1 MGGMKYTI
9 AVRALCEFTAKA
21 GDLDLRFT
29 PSPTAQEGIAG
40 HAVVTSRRDDDYQT
54 EVALSGEFGP
64 LHVRGRADGYDARA
78 NRLEEIKTYRG
89 DLKKMPDNQ
98 RALHWAQVKIYGHLL
113 CKERGLEKIRLALV
127 YFDIGSQKE
136 TVLHEDHTAA
146 GLQAYFEQQCGRFL
160 QWAQQEMA
168 HRAERDVQLKAMR
181 FPYGDFRP
189 GQRQLAEAMYRA
201 SNRGVCLLAQAPTG
215 IGKTVGSLFPMLKA
229 SAEHGI
235 DKIFFLAAKTSG
247 RQMALDAVDIIRE
260 GAPLLPL
267 RTLELAAK
275 TTACV
280 HPDKACHG
288 ESCPLAQGFYDRL
301 PAARQSALDI
311 MAPSAN
317 GSAPPLLDRETLR
330 AIALAH
336 NVCPYYLGSELARW
350 CDIVI
355 GDYNYYFDISAMLH
369 SLTLLNDWKVNVLV
383 DEAHNMVSRARK
395 MYSAEMEHD
404 SLRLLRKT
412 VPEELKKPLERVHK
426 QWNQLEKEQTAEYQS
441 YAELPDKFMGAL
453 QTAATAISDYM
464 ADHPSYADPDLQS
477 FYFNAL
483 MFGRLAESFADHALF
498 DIEKLPG
505 SRASNSNSLLC
516 IRNIVPAPY
525 LKPRFDSTHTTAL
538 FSATLSPWNYF
549 GDMLGMPDTTA
560 WVDVESP
567 FVAEQLSVQV
577 AAHIST
583 RYQHRQQSLRP
594 IADLMGA
601 QYRRQPGNY
610 LAFFSSFDYM
620 EKAANQ
626 FSELYPEVP
635 VWRQSRRMD
644 EAERAQ
650 FLERFTP
657 DSAGIGFAVLGG
669 SFGEGVDLPGAR
681 LIGAFV
687 ATLGLPQINPV
698 NEQIRQ
704 RMETIF
710 GAGYDYT
717 YTYPG
722 MQKVVQAAGRVIRTQ
737 SDRGTVYLI
746 DDRFGRPEIQELMP
760 SWWRIERHSPPS
772 PRGSSE
778 SAAA

>member
-1 MGGMKYTI
+1 MTYTV

-40 HAVVTSRRDDDYQT
+40 HGVVTSRRDDDYQT
-54 EVALSGEFGP
+54 EIALSGDFGP
-64 LHVRGRADGYDARA
+64 LHVRGRADGYDVRA

-113 CKERGLEKIRLALV
+113 CKDQGLEKIRLALV

-136 TVLHEDHTAA
+136 TVLHEDHTADA
-146 GLQAYFEQQCGRFL
+146 LQAYFEQQCGLFL

-168 HRAERDVQLKAMR
+168 HRAQRDLQLKAMR

-201 SNRGVCLLAQAPTG
+201 SNRKVCLLAQAPTG

-229 SAEHGI
+229 SAEHGV

-247 RQMALDAVDIIRE
+247 RQMALDAVDLIRE
-260 GAPLLPL
+260 GTPLLPL

-275 TTACV
+275 STACV
-280 HPDKACHG
+280 NPDKACHG
-288 ESCPLAQGFYDRL
+288 ESCPLAKGFYDRL
-301 PAARQSALDI
+301 PAARASALAI

-317 GSAPPLLDRETLR
+317 GAAPPALDRDTLR

-336 NVCPYYLGSELARW
+336 NVCPYYLSSELARW

-355 GDYNYYFDISAMLH
+355 GDYNYYFDISAMLY
-369 SLTLLNDWKVNVLV
+369 SLTQLNDWKVNVLV

-395 MYSAEMEHD
+395 MYSADMEHD
-404 SLRLLRKT
+404 SLRLLRKI
-412 VPEELKKPLERVHK
+412 VPDELKKPLDRVHK
-426 QWNQLEKEQTAEYQS
+426 QWNQLEKDQTAEYQS
-441 YAELPDKFMGAL
+441 YAELPEKFMGAL

-464 ADHPSYADPDLQS
+464 ADHPGYVEPDLQS

-483 MFGRLAESFADHALF
+483 MFARLAESFSDHALF
-498 DIEKLPG
+498 DIEKAPG
-505 SRASNSNSLLC
+505 ARASNSNSVLC

-525 LKPRFDSTHTTAL
+525 LKPRFESTHTTAL

-549 GDMLGMPDTTA
+549 GDMLGMPESTA

-577 AAHIST
+577 ARHIST
-583 RYQHRQQSLRP
+583 RYQHRQQSLKP
-594 IADLMGA
+594 IAELMGK
-601 QYRRQPGNY
+601 QYARQRGNY

-626 FSELYPEVP
+626 FSQQYPDVP
-635 VWRQSRRMD
+635 TWRQSRRMD

-650 FLERFTP
+650 FLDRFTL
-657 DSAGIGFAVLGG
+657 DSEGIGFAVLGG

-687 ATLGLPQINPV
+687 ATLGLPQVNPV

-704 RMETIF
+704 RMDAIF

-722 MQKVVQAAGRVIRTQ
+722 MQKVVQAAGRVIRTT

-760 SWWRIERHSPPS
+760 AWWRVEIQTQDTDIPAVR
-772 PRGSSE
+772 
-778 SAAA
+778 